1 MNTLAMMPAYADERG
16 TVGRPVAAF
25 GMSRSTNEPQ
35 RYYTPPRGDAGARPY
50 RPRPQETMR
59 RTDAR
64 REPVELS
71 GGNVIT
77 VSSASGG
84 VGTSTIAALLARALA
99 DHHAPAALVD
109 ADVRMCG
116 GGLDVLL
123 GIEHEHGSRWHDVHA
138 PLGQLSGTA
147 LYRQLPKWDKVRVL
161 AYNPWNGEAPK
172 PWEVDAA
179 VHALAACDEVVVVDA
194 GPGETIAESPTL
206 IEASHVVVVELSV
219 LGLARGRA
227 HLDWLERQSQES
239 VDRRTMPPGPGQPS
253 RPVAEHPG
261 DVVAVVVVEPHGPAR
276 LRGVVDVAE
285 ARSYLDRDVIGTIH
299 NDAKLCGDILE
310 GLGVRAVPKRNA
322 LVIDRLVRQVEHACE
337 LRGTLR

>member
-1 MNTLAMMPAYADERG
+1 M
-16 TVGRPVAAF
+16 GRPMAAF
-25 GMSRSTNEPQ
+25 SASRSTNEPQ
-35 RYYTPPRGDAGARPY
+35 RYYTPPRGGTGARPY
-50 RPRPQETMR
+50 RPRPQGTMR
-59 RTDAR
+59 RTDAHH
-64 REPVELS
+64 EAIELS

-84 VGTSTIAALLARALA
+84 AGTSTIAALLARSLV

-109 ADVRMCG
+109 ADVRMCA

-138 PLGQLSGTA
+138 PLGQLSGSA
-147 LYRQLPKWDKVRVL
+147 LYRQLPKWGDVKVL
-161 AYNPWNGEAPK
+161 AYNPWNGDAPK
-172 PWEVDAA
+172 PWELDAA

-194 GPGETIAESPTL
+194 GQGGTIAESPAL

-219 LGLARGRA
+219 LGLARGRV
-227 HLDWLERQSQES
+227 HLDWLERQGRES

-253 RPVAEHPG
+253 QPVAQRPG
-261 DVVAVVVVEPHGPAR
+261 EVVAVVGVEPHGPAR
-276 LRGVVDVAE
+276 LRGVLDVKE
-285 ARSYLDRDVIGTIH
+285 AKSYLGKDVIGPIR

-322 LVIDRLVRQVEHACE
+322 LVIDRLAQQVERVCD
-337 LRGTLR
+337 LSGTPR